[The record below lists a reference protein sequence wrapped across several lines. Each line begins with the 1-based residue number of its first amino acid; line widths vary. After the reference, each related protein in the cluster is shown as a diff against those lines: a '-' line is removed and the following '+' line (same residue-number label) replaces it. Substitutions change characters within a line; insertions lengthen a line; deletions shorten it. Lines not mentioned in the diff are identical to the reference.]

1 MLFTTRTFF
10 EFRAGLISFPS
21 SSNFQSPIQFQPLK
35 NPNFPY
41 YHHLRTMAKQF
52 NVPPVIFPSDG
63 NPAVQRRPPIAP
75 FQPPRS
81 SNPSIPF
88 MSFDIG
94 SAVAST
100 SFSTP
105 FASATIGGAGT
116 GGGST
121 GFENEPPLL
130 EELGIN
136 TKQIYQKT
144 LSILNPFIIKPDL
157 HEDGDLSGPFIFLMA
172 FGLFQL
178 LAGKI
183 HFGIILGWVV
193 MASMFLYIVFNML
206 AGRNGNLNLYRC
218 VSLVGYCM
226 LPIVILSALSLF
238 LPGGL
243 VIKVLT
249 GVFVVWSTRVCTRL
263 LVELASYGDEHRGLI
278 ATRLLVELAS
288 YGDEHRGLIT
298 LQFDLD
304 LQQQQHTQCNP
315 TSGVLGG

>member
-1 MLFTTRTFF
+1 
-10 EFRAGLISFPS
+10 
-21 SSNFQSPIQFQPLK
+21 
-35 NPNFPY
+35 
-41 YHHLRTMAKQF
+41 MAKQF

-63 NPAVQRRPPIAP
+63 NPGVQQRRPPANPPTVP

-81 SNPSIPF
+81 SNPGIPF

-94 SAVAST
+94 SAAAST

-105 FASATIGGAGT
+105 QFASTTIGV
-116 GGGST
+116 GGGSI
-121 GFENEPPLL
+121 GFEDEPPLL

-144 LSILNPFIIKPDL
+144 LSILNPFRIKSDL

-193 MASMFLYIVFNML
+193 MASMFLYVVFNML

-218 VSLVGYCM
+218 VSLIGYCM

-263 LVELASYGDEHRGLI
+263 LVELVSYGDEHRGLI
-278 ATRLLVELAS
+278 AYACFLIYMLFSLLVM
-288 YGDEHRGLIT
+288 
-298 LQFDLD
+298 F
-304 LQQQQHTQCNP
+304 
-315 TSGVLGG
+315 